1 MTTRDLVESLNQT
14 AASLLVL
21 AERHPTKVN
30 EMRCLAVRL
39 QIMAMDL
46 GDNAAPEAPAPR
58 LRLFN

>member
-21 AERHPTKVN
+21 AERHPAKVN
-30 EMRCLAVRL
+30 EMRGLAVRL